1 MKHTNDYKKLIENT
15 VVPQWYPY
23 EDKLSLYSPLVNFLS
38 SYLPVKLYRFR
49 ECNERHLSA
58 FLNDE
63 LWFANGSKMND
74 DFDARLFYDKS
85 RVIETI
91 KGQVSDEGRL
101 KAALMIKDIDELP
114 PDIMNSIP
122 NSDCSLTHIKSL
134 SQEQLS
140 ELSNQIIQYALNNID
155 TGMRIIVD
163 TMQRRSQ
170 FASFSERVDLD
181 VMWGT
186 YSNSATGFALE
197 YTFDRV
203 NTVFPE
209 DDYKPIISL
218 YPIVYSNRRIDA
230 TEYANNAYSQFLILD
245 IAAGKGIGISPQILN
260 KYVGYPD
267 EFMATKIALY
277 KSKEWKHEREWR
289 LFYTPSVFPIYTQQ
303 YSRVKY
309 TPTAVYLGRKIS
321 DFNRRIIIGIAKEKR
336 LPVFKMELNEN
347 ANTYLLRKKRV
358 L

>member
-134 SQEQLS
+134 SQE
-140 ELSNQIIQYALNNID
+140 
-155 TGMRIIVD
+155 
-163 TMQRRSQ
+163 
-170 FASFSERVDLD
+170 
-181 VMWGT
+181 
-186 YSNSATGFALE
+186 
-197 YTFDRV
+197 
-203 NTVFPE
+203 
-209 DDYKPIISL
+209 
-218 YPIVYSNRRIDA
+218 
-230 TEYANNAYSQFLILD
+230 
-245 IAAGKGIGISPQILN
+245 
-260 KYVGYPD
+260 
-267 EFMATKIALY
+267 
-277 KSKEWKHEREWR
+277 H
-289 LFYTPSVFPIYTQQ
+289 
-303 YSRVKY
+303 
-309 TPTAVYLGRKIS
+309 
-321 DFNRRIIIGIAKEKR
+321 
-336 LPVFKMELNEN
+336 
-347 ANTYLLRKKRV
+347 
-358 L
+358 